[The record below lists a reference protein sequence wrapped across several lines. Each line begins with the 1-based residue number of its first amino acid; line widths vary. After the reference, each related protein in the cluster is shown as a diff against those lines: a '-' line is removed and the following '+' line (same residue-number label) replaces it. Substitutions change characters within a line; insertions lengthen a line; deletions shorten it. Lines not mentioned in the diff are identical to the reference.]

1 MISVNVANIRS
12 AEADEA
18 AGSHWV
24 TIRFGNNDR
33 VTIYTRSK
41 DEALAV
47 AAAFNGAS
55 HAHTCEGAR

>member
-33 VTIYTRSK
+33 VTIYARSK
-41 DEALAV
+41 DQASAI
-47 AAAFNGAS
+47 AAAINGAS
-55 HAHTCEGAR
+55 HAHMREGSR